1 MQVNVQIIHAF
12 TDVSEE
18 GNPAAVIF
26 DQPHL
31 NADQKQ
37 EIARVV
43 NLSETV
49 FIDHAGEKDVDFVA
63 EFFTPTR
70 QIDNCGHAT
79 IAAFSHINE
88 VTNRSFQTFRMGFA
102 NSKRKPQNIEIRGN
116 QVFLELPAQSF
127 NQDARALLPIE
138 EKEVFQALGMKVY
151 NADPNHD
158 MRICSLGNPFFFV
171 PLKSNNQLAELKPD
185 FQKLAELS
193 KRLGVIG
200 FYPYAR
206 ETLVKNRDAAAR
218 MFAPAYNI
226 NEEAATGMAAA
237 CLAAHMYADQ
247 HLHKDEFL
255 IEQGWHMNGVFPSLL
270 RAQIKKSPFGN
281 IRSVLIGGRTIHR
294 DQQTITL

>member
-18 GNPAAVIF
+18 GNPAAVVF

-49 FIDHAGEKDVDFVA
+49 FINHAGENDVDFVA

-79 IAAFSHINE
+79 IAAFAHINK
-88 VTNRSFQTFRMGFA
+88 VTDRCFTTFKMGFA
-102 NSKRKPQNIEIRGN
+102 NSEREPQNILINGN

-127 NQDARALLPIE
+127 NQAGRALLPIE
-138 EKEVFQALGMKVY
+138 EKEICQALGIRID
-151 NADPNHD
+151 NTDPNRD
-158 MRICSLGNPFFFV
+158 MRICSLGNPFVLV
-171 PLKSNNQLAELKPD
+171 PLQNNKRLAELKPD
-185 FQKLAELS
+185 FEKLAALS
-193 KRLGVIG
+193 DRLGVVG

-206 ETLVKNRDAAAR
+206 ETIVKGRDAAAR
-218 MFAPAYNI
+218 MFAPAYGI
-226 NEEAATGMAAA
+226 NEESATGMAAA
-237 CLAAHMYADQ
+237 CLATHMFADQ
-247 HLHKDEFL
+247 QVRKDEIL
-255 IEQGWHMNGVFPSLL
+255 IEQGWHMKGVFPSLL
-270 RAQIKKSPFGN
+270 RAQIKTSPFGN
-281 IRSVLIGGRTIHR
+281 VRSVLIGGRTMHR